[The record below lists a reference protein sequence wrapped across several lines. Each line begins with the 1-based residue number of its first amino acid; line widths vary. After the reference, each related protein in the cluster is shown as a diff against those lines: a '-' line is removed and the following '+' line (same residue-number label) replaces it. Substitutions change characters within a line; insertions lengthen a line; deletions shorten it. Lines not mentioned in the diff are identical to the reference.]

1 VNARTALLGLAL
13 LTAACGE
20 EADPAK
26 PGGPVVDQADI
37 LSPAAEQAL
46 DARLRRY
53 SDQKETAIV
62 VATVPSLK
70 GETIENTALAMYNGW
85 GIGSPR
91 TSRGVL
97 LLVAPK
103 ERKLRIAVGCGL
115 ETVVTDETA
124 AQIIRENIKPQ
135 FTVGDF
141 ENGVSAGVEALIT
154 RIDTAN
160 IAPGPVSARCRQMM
174 KDAA

>member
-1 VNARTALLGLAL
+1 MSARTALLGLTL

-20 EADPAK
+20 QADPAR
-26 PGGPVVDQADI
+26 PSAPVVDTADI

-53 SDQKETAIV
+53 WDQKETAIV
-62 VATVPSLK
+62 VASVPDLK
-70 GETIENTALAMYNGW
+70 GETIESAALAMYNGW
-85 GIGSPR
+85 GIGSRR

-97 LLVAPK
+97 LLVAPR

-115 ETVVTDETA
+115 ETVVTDEAA

-135 FTVGDF
+135 FTAGDF
-141 ENGVSAGVEALIT
+141 ERGVSAGVEALIT

-160 IAPGPVSARCRQMM
+160 VAPGPVSARCRQMM
-174 KDAA
+174 KEAA

>member
-1 VNARTALLGLAL
+1 MKSRAALLGLAL
-13 LTAACGE
+13 LTAACGG
-20 EADPAK
+20 EAEPAR
-26 PGGPVVDQADI
+26 PGGPVVDTADI

-62 VATVPSLK
+62 VATVPSLE
-70 GETIENTALAMYNGW
+70 GETIESTALAMYNGW

-103 ERKLRIAVGCGL
+103 ERKLRITVGCGL

-160 IAPGPVSARCRQMM
+160 VAPGPVSARCRQMM